1 MFSGGKGGTGA
12 CREKRQVSGRH
23 LTRVALDPLADPS
36 PKEVPDEQLP
46 RLTPRYDGVSIP
58 EKAPARRIWKSS
70 LVRKEGLEQAQSGDC
85 EPVCKRLH
93 HE

>member
-1 MFSGGKGGTGA
+1 MREIDQTHTHTITKHRTVNHNGRIKRRKG
-12 CREKRQVSGRH
+12 
-23 LTRVALDPLADPS
+23 
-36 PKEVPDEQLP
+36 
-46 RLTPRYDGVSIP
+46 PRYDGVSIP